1 MYSVQNIIKDSLSGF
16 SRQILVPA
24 DFKGS
29 GTEAAIKMS
38 LSRLA
43 KAGTIRRLAHGIYYV
58 PVSDPVLGELIPS
71 PESVA
76 EELAEKER
84 VRIRPAGAFALNK
97 LGLSTQV
104 PTRLVYLTDGNP
116 RKLKVGKASIEFKST
131 TPKKMSLRG
140 KISSLLILALEELDL
155 QHLDKKQ
162 QERIYHLVE
171 IEDPEDLTHDLK
183 LAPNRIHDYLITFK
197 RRIDEQRMANPE

>member
-1 MYSVQNIIKDSLSGF
+1 MSSVQNIIKDSLSGF
-16 SRQILVPA
+16 STQILVPA

-43 KAGTIRRLAHGIYYV
+43 KSGTIRRLAHGIYYI

-84 VRIRPAGAFALNK
+84 VRIRPTGAFALNK

-155 QHLDKKQ
+155 EHLDKKQ
-162 QERIYHLVE
+162 QERIYHLIE

-183 LAPNRIHDYLITFK
+183 LAPNRIYDYLITFK
-197 RRIDEQRMANPE
+197 RRIDEQRMANPK